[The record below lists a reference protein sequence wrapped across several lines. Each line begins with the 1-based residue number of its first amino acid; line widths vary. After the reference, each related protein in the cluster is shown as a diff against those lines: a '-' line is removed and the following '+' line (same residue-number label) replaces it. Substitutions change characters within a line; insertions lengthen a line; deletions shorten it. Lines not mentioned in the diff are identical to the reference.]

1 MPYPFGFFLVRFNQ
15 PFTVD
20 PCDHGDISVA
30 HLLCQVTHVDVSVSD
45 HPTGVGMSKLILI
58 TVTDASFCT
67 ELMSCISY

>member
-1 MPYPFGFFLVRFNQ
+1 M
-15 PFTVD
+15 
-20 PCDHGDISVA
+20 
-30 HLLCQVTHVDVSVSD
+30 SD